1 MARALIVITVFLSL
15 AVSAALAAPPAD
27 KGKPESPGNSAAA
40 PGQSADKNAS
50 KKCKALRQSN
60 PTEFQ
65 RLYGTKPNAHG
76 KCVSSTSKS
85 KSKAKEEKA
94 KDEKDEKD
102 EKEDEAET
110 AAEAAAEK
118 KCKEERGTS
127 ADSIKA
133 FKDNYGTNKNK
144 ANAMGKCVS
153 KLSKAKTS

>member
-1 MARALIVITVFLSL
+1 MARALIVIVAFLSL

-27 KGKPESPGNSAAA
+27 KGKPDSAGKSAAA
-40 PGQSADKNAS
+40 PGQQADKNAS

-85 KSKAKEEKA
+85 KAKEEKA
-94 KDEKDEKD
+94 KDEKD

-110 AAEAAAEK
+110 AAEKAAEK

-153 KLSKAKTS
+153 KLSKAQTS